1 MSTNKTILEV
11 NAEIK
16 ANLDYI
22 ALRIAENIDLDKL
35 ALKVAEKTQVRK
47 EFLSREAAS
56 IEFGRNYVTRWI
68 QCGLLES
75 LERVGSTGKQRQV
88 YRRKDLEELANREQ
102 DLPFIPKHRRTTKH
116 KTQS

>member
-1 MSTNKTILEV
+1 MNTNKAILEI

-35 ALKVAEKTQVRK
+35 ALKVAEKTQMRK

-56 IEFGRNYVTRWI
+56 LEFGRNYVTRWI
-68 QCGLLES
+68 ECGLLVS
-75 LERVGSTGKQRQV
+75 LERVGKTGKQRIV

-102 DLPFIPKHRRTTKH
+102 DLPIIPKHRIRTKR
-116 KTQS
+116 KAQA